1 MIWFLKNKYG
11 GYVKSLGLKKFWG
24 ELTIDERELCKES
37 FAKSFYPN
45 PFNKE
50 SVDNSNFKIK
60 ADLSASDFLAITATR
75 IINQKNYV
83 LAEKLLLKASTQEK
97 DAIKK
102 HNILTTLIDVYYKQR
117 VEREDA
123 LEKCVFYCRKDIQLA
138 SKVIEEKK
146 DIPSFKRLAIIL
158 ENEAKYAEAIRV
170 SELALKYGVS
180 DGTKG
185 GYEGRIEKLKSKI
198 IS

>member
-1 MIWFLKNKYG
+1 MVWFFSNKYG

-24 ELTIDERELCKES
+24 ELSTEEREICKDG

-60 ADLSASDFLAITATR
+60 TDISASDFLVTTASR
-75 IINQKNYV
+75 IITQKNFA
-83 LAEKLLLKASTQEK
+83 LAEKLLLKASEKEK
-97 DAIKK
+97 DDFKK
-102 HNILTTLIDVYYKQR
+102 HDILTTLIDVYYKQR
-117 VEREDA
+117 MEREDA
-123 LEKCVFYCRKDIQLA
+123 IEKCAFYCRKDMLLA
-138 SKVIEEKK
+138 SKVIEKK
-146 DIPSFKRLAIIL
+146 TEIPSFKRLAIIL
-158 ENEAKYAEAIRV
+158 ESEAKYAEAIRV
-170 SELALKYGVS
+170 SELALKYGAS

-185 GYEGRIEKLKSKI
+185 GYEKRIEKLKSKM